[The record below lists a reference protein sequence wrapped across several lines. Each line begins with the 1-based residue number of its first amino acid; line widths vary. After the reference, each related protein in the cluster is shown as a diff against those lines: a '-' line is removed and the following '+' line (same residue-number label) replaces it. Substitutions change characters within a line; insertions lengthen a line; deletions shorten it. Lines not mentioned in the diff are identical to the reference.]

1 MFTGYGKL
9 PSLYLSCNTELQIC
23 SLSCCMLALVFL
35 STQVCIVAVR
45 GYAVLFA
52 RREMF
57 ICLKFVT
64 P

>member
-1 MFTGYGKL
+1 V
-9 PSLYLSCNTELQIC
+9 LYVGIS
-23 SLSCCMLALVFL
+23 FL

-52 RREMF
+52 CREMF
-57 ICLKFVT
+57 ICLKFIT